1 MGFSTVDE
9 EMTEDEQPSS
19 QTTDFNLFGLHQS
32 EINNITLTLA
42 QKEFSFN
49 DNSRH
54 SAITEN
60 PPANIFQLKNV
71 RQSGSNQKKS
81 PPRNINRNLFEV

>member
-9 EMTEDEQPSS
+9 AMTEDEQAS
-19 QTTDFNLFGLHQS
+19 QTTDFNLFGLHQPD
-32 EINNITLTLA
+32 INNITLTMA

-49 DNSRH
+49 DSSRH
-54 SAITEN
+54 SAIAN
-60 PPANIFQLKNV
+60 PPPTNIFQLKNV